1 MRTDVN
7 LAVRRWTPGEYARMA
22 ELGILP
28 EAGVELIDGI
38 VREKNAWGTPW
49 RWTYEDFERMG
60 SVVDEDERIELIDG
74 EIVHMTP
81 VGHRHIYT
89 VDLLTEFLAEHAR
102 GRAILRVQSP
112 VRLAK
117 DEGPVPDLVLFRMHE
132 DRYRSRQAGPSDAL
146 LVVEVADTSV
156 RRDRRKGLRYAWAG
170 IPEYWLVNVS
180 RPVIVVHQEPVAGEY
195 TDIREYSHGALF
207 NSPALG
213 GREVRAEE
221 VLGPGAWPPERPARG

>member
-7 LAVRRWTPGEYARMA
+7 LPVRRWTQDEYARMA

-49 RWTYEDFERMG
+49 RWTYEDFERMDG
-60 SVVDEDERIELIDG
+60 VVDEDERVELIDG

-89 VDLLTEFLAEHAR
+89 VDLLTAFLAEHAR

-132 DRYRSRQAGPSDAL
+132 DRYRSRQAGSSDAL

-156 RRDRRKGLRYAWAG
+156 RRDRRKGLRYARAG
-170 IPEYWLVNVS
+170 IPEYWLVNLN
-180 RPVIVVHQEPVAGEY
+180 RPAIVVHQEPVAGEY
-195 TDIREYSHGALF
+195 TDVREYGHGAGF
-207 NSPALG
+207 NSPALD
-213 GREVRAEE
+213 GREVRAED
-221 VLGPGAWPPERPARG
+221 VLGPGPSSPKA

>member
-7 LAVRRWTPGEYARMA
+7 LPVRRWTPDEYARMA

-49 RWTYEDFERMG
+49 RWTYEDFERMEG
-60 SVVDEDERIELIDG
+60 VVDEDERLELIDG

-81 VGHRHIYT
+81 VGHRHTYT
-89 VDLLTEFLAEHAR
+89 VDLIAEYLWAR
-102 GRAILRVQSP
+102 VLGHGLVRVQSP
-112 VRLAK
+112 VHLAK
-117 DEGPVPDLVLFRMHE
+117 EDGPVPDLVLFRMHE

-156 RRDRRKGLRYAWAG
+156 RRDRRKGLRYARAG

-180 RPVIVVHQEPVAGEY
+180 RPAIVVHQKPVAGEY
-195 TDIREYSHGALF
+195 TDVCEYRHGSGF
-207 NSPALG
+207 NSPALD

-221 VLGPGAWPPERPARG
+221 VLGAGPWPPVL